1 MIETACREPFDKAQ
15 DRTAIQREGLL
26 EQAINKDWYAVY
38 TVVRHEK
45 RVNNALAQKDI
56 ETFLPL
62 REEVSQ
68 WKDRRKR
75 IQFPLFPGYLFVN
88 SLLLDRWKI
97 LNTRGV
103 VRILGIN
110 GAPIPVPVEQ
120 IEAIKRL
127 LESKL
132 KFDPYTYFTQEREVV
147 VVHGPLQGIKGRILE
162 RRGDYR
168 LILSVDMIKR
178 SVSVQVDI
186 KDVELA

>member
-1 MIETACREPFDKAQ
+1 MIETACREQ
-15 DRTAIQREGLL
+15 SRTAIQVEALL

-88 SLLLDRWKI
+88 LLLLDRWKI

-132 KFDPYTYFTQEREVV
+132 KFDPYTYFTQGREVV
-147 VVHGPLQGIKGRILE
+147 VVNGPLQGIKGRILE

-178 SVSVQVDI
+178 SVSVQVDV